1 MHHQFRGQGTPAAA
15 AKQELV
21 TIFWFCFGPKE
32 TKSFLRRFGFF
43 SNKKD
48 LEDWVKK
55 EGEGSVVYIYIY
67 ADHACHT
74 SDLVIEE
81 DSHTKMEKSEEES
94 SNVGEGEEE
103 EEEEEEIMP
112 LGKKKKKEEEEF
124 VPTIIK
130 REEEEEEQFH
140 DQISERAQQLS
151 PEQQK
156 IVDLVAQGKV

>member
-1 MHHQFRGQGTPAAA
+1 M
-15 AKQELV
+15 
-21 TIFWFCFGPKE
+21 
-32 TKSFLRRFGFF
+32 
-43 SNKKD
+43 
-48 LEDWVKK
+48 KK

-156 IVDLVAQGKV
+156 IVDLVAQGKVWIKKNSRLHLLLWRNSIHLFWWIRALIFEQILWPNVPCRRC